1 VSCFTLQRNCQ
12 SQILNKWAITVN
24 SGRLRFIICKTHN
37 ASLYLLPFDCW
48 KYSQVSGLLRC
59 AVIGFPFVFK
69 FSVSPHMLHITYY
82 PSTFSQA
89 MPSKCQNKNFQAF
102 LSWHYYLTSLFLF
115 VLYKL
120 NIFYFVTTVKSSG
133 NSIWDSHSGIEE
145 DSKFSEMC
153 MSCQGVHRHW
163 HFF

>member
-1 VSCFTLQRNCQ
+1 VSYFTLHRNLQ
-12 SQILNKWAITVN
+12 SQILNNWANTVT
-24 SGRLRFIICKTHN
+24 SVRLHFIICKKHN
-37 ASLYLLPFDCW
+37 ASLCLLPFGCW

-59 AVIGFPFVFK
+59 AEISFLFVFK

-82 PSTFSQA
+82 PSAFSQA
-89 MPSKCQNKNFQAF
+89 MPSMCQNKNFQAF
-102 LSWHYYLTSLFLF
+102 VSWHCHLTSLFLF
-115 VLYKL
+115 ELYKL

-133 NSIWDSHSGIEE
+133 NSIWDSHSDIEE

-153 MSCQGVHRHW
+153 MSCQGVHSHW